1 MATITATYVTSSS
14 WDIEEIC
21 KDLEITLEQVK
32 DYYVKWDK
40 LFLTYIDADGEECE
54 EEFEPNDFSA
64 SENFD
69 WKRPTET
76 QDDFLEEVA

>member
-1 MATITATYVTSSS
+1 VTSSS

-40 LFLTYIDADGEECE
+40 LVLTYIDADGEECE

-69 WKRPTET
+69 WKYPTET